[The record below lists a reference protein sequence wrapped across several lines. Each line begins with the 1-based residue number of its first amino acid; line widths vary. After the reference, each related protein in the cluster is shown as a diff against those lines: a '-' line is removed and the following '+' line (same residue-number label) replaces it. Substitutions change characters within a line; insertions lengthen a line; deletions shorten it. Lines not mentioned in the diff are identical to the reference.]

1 MVSPWKVYG
10 PSTSTCCGS
19 NRRDM
24 SSECSGQCH
33 RSKGLCKKVHPPGEH
48 FACWNQELFG
58 ESASI
63 QCHVCVPPDL
73 LKILPRSLFSEL
85 YPMFSRNS
93 CQIPSEIAD
102 IPFFNGSCC
111 SCSTSQILLPPHL
124 WRAQRQLKAP
134 VCGNVFVKIH
144 GKFPVKT
151 KWLNAWEWIFQKL

>member
-1 MVSPWKVYG
+1 MGYRPF
-10 PSTSTCCGS
+10 TSTCCGS

-33 RSKGLCKKVHPPGEH
+33 RSKGLCKKVHPPR
-48 FACWNQELFG
+48 QFG

-63 QCHVCVPPDL
+63 QCHVCVPPVL
-73 LKILPRSLFSEL
+73 LKILPRSLFSKL
-85 YPMFSRNS
+85 YSMSFFSKKS
-93 CQIPSEIAD
+93 CQIPAEIAD
-102 IPFFNGSCC
+102 IPLFNGSCC

-151 KWLNAWEWIFQKL
+151 KWLNVCE